1 MLLVAVAVL
10 LGGGFLW
17 NAITGGGTSHTKDIS
32 RASYPGE
39 WPLIVDSATIGCDG
53 HNPWVRIGADFYAL
67 TGPGRA
73 SGYKDIDLI
82 WAYDP
87 AAAGLKVDIA
97 PLRADALKL
106 C

>member
-1 MLLVAVAVL
+1 MAGILI
-10 LGGGFLW
+10 GGFLW
-17 NAITGGGTSHTKDIS
+17 NAVTGGGSSHTRNVS
-32 RASYPGE
+32 RASYAGE

-67 TGPGRA
+67 TGAGRA

-87 AAAGLKVDIA
+87 AAAGLRVNIA